1 MPHSLT
7 GKTSIPEWAARLFL
21 SLLHQLQKI
30 DSEFPIQYA
39 ICLSEISLNE
49 GCSLTTLAE
58 RTGLSL
64 STVSRI
70 VGSLSDFRQNGEP
83 YGLIELKISLQERRR
98 KELYLTPKGRQV
110 LQKITKTIETAKTI
124 G

>member
-1 MPHSLT
+1 MAHKLT
-7 GKTSIPEWAARLFL
+7 SKTSIPEWAARTFL
-21 SLLHQLQKI
+21 NLLHQLQKI

-39 ICLSEISLNE
+39 ICLSEISLDE
-49 GCSLTTLAE
+49 GCSLTTLSE

-83 YGLIELKISLQERRR
+83 YGLIELKTSLQERRR
-98 KELYLTPKGRQV
+98 KELYLTPKGRQT
-110 LQKITKTIETAKTI
+110 LQKITKIIETAKAAA
-124 G
+124 